1 MEGKFRLDFH
11 EEIWYFKSN
20 IWKRGILKKD
30 KKMKISD
37 DKPTQDLINYV
48 KQTSDQQKVT
58 PLDVQTTKNQQLT
71 EERVEISKKASDL
84 NKISDIIQKTPDV
97 REEKVAFLKEKIASG
112 SYSVSVQE
120 IADKMLRE
128 FLL

>member
-1 MEGKFRLDFH
+1 
-11 EEIWYFKSN
+11 
-20 IWKRGILKKD
+20 
-30 KKMKISD
+30 MKISD

-48 KQTSDQQKVT
+48 KQTPDQQKVT

-71 EERVEISKKASDL
+71 GEKVEISKKASDL

-97 REEKVAFLKEKIASG
+97 REEKVALLREKIASG
-112 SYSVSVQE
+112 SYSVSSQE

-128 FLL
+128 SLLEDTLRITL